1 MEITFDV
8 TLNVVDAT
16 FSSCYE
22 RVFSFELNEFD
33 LGPSVENR
41 LFDSCHVVVVVML
54 WKRMRFLFNR
64 VQTNSLLTMIFVND
78 LRAFL
83 LHHQQHQKF

>member
-41 LFDSCHVVVVVML
+41 LF
-54 WKRMRFLFNR
+54 RFLSCCGCCHA
-64 VQTNSLLTMIFVND
+64 VETNEILNQSSTD
-78 LRAFL
+78 
-83 LHHQQHQKF
+83 